1 MRLPKI
7 LSDADTINI
16 KPKDDDDQMM
26 GRPASE
32 LNSMIKSGKKKN
44 NLLGKEVITSIDWSS
59 YLYFF
64 SKIKKEDLTTA
75 MLQLLLQTGNNISED
90 LIKQH
95 AVIDGR
101 EQFIKTATIEIMCL
115 PEYQMC

>member
-7 LSDADTINI
+7 LNEADTMNI

-26 GRPASE
+26 GRPDMEQSPNKA
-32 LNSMIKSGKKKN
+32 NRKKS
-44 NLLGKEVITSIDWSS
+44 LLGKNAVTTINWNN
-59 YLYFF
+59 YLLFF
-64 SKIKKEDLTTA
+64 DKTKKEDLTAA
-75 MLQLLLQTGNNISED
+75 MLQLLLQTNNNIPES

-95 AVIDGR
+95 AVIDSR
-101 EQFIKTATIEIMCL
+101 EQFIKTATIEIMSL